1 MKAVV
6 LEIRQDK
13 VVVLSADGMMK
24 EIGNRN
30 YTMGQ
35 SIEMGEKRMFKMN
48 KKYMKI
54 ASGLVAS
61 LVILLGG
68 GSAYAYNT
76 PVAHV
81 SVDVNP
87 SVMYSVNAF
96 DKVIAVEMSNEDAD
110 QVIVDTIDWDGEE
123 LSVVIEKTILA
134 LKDAQLLTN
143 TEWYED
149 SIMIGVNSDS
159 EKTEQKLI
167 KMIRNE
173 LQEMV
178 SEESG
183 VEIAETD
190 LEESV
195 VGIGAERVAEA
206 AALSESLGFDVTP
219 GKLNLVQKL
228 NASLTDS
235 GEGALTTTESAILL
249 KGSVKEIMAQLH
261 QNKGI
266 GNPDQTSDPALQLET
281 EMIQNSNGEENG
293 NGLLNTTG
301 KGIEKNK
308 DKIKSTGSLGSGNG
322 N

>member
-1 MKAVV
+1 
-6 LEIRQDK
+6 
-13 VVVLSADGMMK
+13 
-24 EIGNRN
+24 
-30 YTMGQ
+30 
-35 SIEMGEKRMFKMN
+35 
-48 KKYMKI
+48 
-54 ASGLVAS
+54 
-61 LVILLGG
+61 
-68 GSAYAYNT
+68 
-76 PVAHV
+76 
-81 SVDVNP
+81 VNP
-87 SVMYSVNAF
+87 SIMYSVNAF

-110 QVIVDTIDWDGEE
+110 RVIVDTIDWDGQE
-123 LSVVIEKTILA
+123 LAVVIERTIQA
-134 LKDAQLLTN
+134 LNDANLLTN

-173 LQEMV
+173 LQDIV

-235 GEGALTTTESAILL
+235 GKDALTTTESAILL
-249 KGSVKEIMAQLH
+249 EGSVKEIMAQLH
-261 QNKGI
+261 RNKGI
-266 GNPDQTSDPALQLET
+266 GNPDRTSDAGLQVET
-281 EMIQNSNGEENG
+281 EMIRNSNGEENG

-308 DKIKSTGSLGSGNG
+308 DKIKSAGSLGSGNG